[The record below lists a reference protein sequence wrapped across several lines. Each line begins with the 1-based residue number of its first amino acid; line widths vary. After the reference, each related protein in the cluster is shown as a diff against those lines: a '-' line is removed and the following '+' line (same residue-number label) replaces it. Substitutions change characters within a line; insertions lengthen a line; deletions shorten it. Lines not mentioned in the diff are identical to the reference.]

1 MEFNELLD
9 YTLIQL
15 AKYRLT
21 AGMVLGV
28 FLIGFV
34 TWFMLRILSR
44 ILLRP
49 SVRDSAD
56 LGRRHSLLMLVRYVT
71 WTVAILLMMQAAGIH
86 LSVLLAG
93 SAALLVGLGLGVQ
106 DIFRDVVSGI
116 ILLYEGTIEV
126 GDVLEIEGKVGRVE
140 DIKLRTSKICTR
152 EGIFIIMPNYKFISE
167 NVINW
172 SHYKERPARFA
183 VTVGVSF
190 DSDAEQVRKVLIE
203 CALDHADV
211 IKKPAKLMPF
221 ARIIDFAESRIVF
234 ELFFWTNR
242 KFPVENTCSDIR
254 YAILKKFRQ
263 EGIVIP
269 FAQRD
274 IRIKSEN

>member
-1 MEFNELLD
+1 MDFNELLD
-9 YTLIQL
+9 YTLL
-15 AKYRLT
+15 RLSQYKLT
-21 AGMVLGV
+21 VGMVMGA
-28 FLIGFV
+28 FV
-34 TWFMLRILSR
+34 IWLSTWFALRVLSR

-56 LGRRHSLLMLVRYVT
+56 LGRRHSLLLLVRYVA
-71 WTVAILLMMQAAGIH
+71 WVIAILLIMQAVGIH

-106 DIFRDVVSGI
+106 DIFRDIVSGI

-172 SHYKERPARFA
+172 SHYKERPARFS
-183 VTVGVSF
+183 VSVGVSF
-190 DSDAEQVRKVLIE
+190 DADEEQVRQALIE
-203 CALDHADV
+203 CAVAHPDV

-234 ELFFWTNR
+234 ELFFWVNR
-242 KFPVENTCSDIR
+242 KFQVENTCSDIR
-254 YAILKKFRQ
+254 YAILKKFREQ
-263 EGIVIP
+263 GIVIP
-269 FAQRD
+269 FPQRD
-274 IRIKSEN
+274 VRMK

>member
-9 YTLIQL
+9 YTLL
-15 AKYRLT
+15 RLSKYSLT
-21 AGMVLGV
+21 VGMVAGA
-28 FLIGFV
+28 FV
-34 TWFMLRILSR
+34 IWLSTWFALRVLSR

-49 SVRDSAD
+49 SVRDNAD
-56 LGRRHSLLMLVRYVT
+56 LGRRHSLLLLVRYVA
-71 WTVAILLMMQAAGIH
+71 WVIAILLIMQAIGIH

-106 DIFRDVVSGI
+106 DIFRDIVSGI

-172 SHYKERPARFA
+172 SHYKERPARFS
-183 VTVGVSF
+183 VSVGVSF
-190 DSDAEQVRKVLIE
+190 DADEEQVRQALIE
-203 CALDHADV
+203 CAVAHPDV

-234 ELFFWTNR
+234 ELFFWVNR
-242 KFPVENTCSDIR
+242 KFQVENTCSDIR
-254 YAILKKFRQ
+254 YAILKKFREQ
-263 EGIVIP
+263 GIIIP
-269 FAQRD
+269 FPQRD
-274 IRIKSEN
+274 VRMK

>member
-1 MEFNELLD
+1 MDFNELLD
-9 YTLIQL
+9 YTLL
-15 AKYRLT
+15 RLSQYKLT
-21 AGMVLGV
+21 VGMVMGA
-28 FLIGFV
+28 FV
-34 TWFMLRILSR
+34 IWISTWFALRVLSR

-56 LGRRHSLLMLVRYVT
+56 LGRRHSLLLLVRYVAWVT
-71 WTVAILLMMQAAGIH
+71 AILLIMQAVGIH

-106 DIFRDVVSGI
+106 DIFRDIVSGI

-172 SHYKERPARFA
+172 SHYKERPARFS

-190 DSDAEQVRKVLIE
+190 DSDEEQVRQALIE
-203 CALDHADV
+203 CAIAHPDV

-234 ELFFWTNR
+234 ELFFWANR
-242 KFPVENTCSDIR
+242 KFQVENTCSDIR
-254 YAILKKFRQ
+254 YAILKKFREQ
-263 EGIVIP
+263 GIVIP
-269 FAQRD
+269 FPQRD
-274 IRIKSEN
+274 VRMK